1 MSGSEQKR
9 GKAVTE
15 RLLEAMNAHDLEGQ
29 PPFSMRITEVTL
41 AVGFAIY
48 GPPATTATRVPAQ
61 TWLKCQGKR

>member
-41 AVGFAIY
+41 AVGFALY
-48 GPPATTATRVPAQ
+48 GPPATRATRVPAQ
-61 TWLKCQGKR
+61 TWLKCQG